1 MRSVN
6 VENQA
11 QSRHTFVSPPKVQ
24 RRLFGFSRK
33 EITHLILA
41 GLLVVG
47 VGFTLPYM
55 VYTDYTMLALL
66 STAFAGSFLVH
77 EIGHKMMA
85 QRYGLWAEFRLTI
98 MGVILTL
105 LSLLPTYFKI
115 IGPGAVTVKGIA
127 STQTIGKTSIIG
139 PTANIMLAAAFCA
152 TALLLTYNRVFPLIA
167 FYNVLIAI
175 FNLIPLGVLD
185 GYKVFV
191 WDKKIWAL
199 TFTASIALGVITYR
213 LLF

>member
-1 MRSVN
+1 MQPVN
-6 VENQA
+6 VEKQA
-11 QSRHTFVSPPKVQ
+11 LNRRTFVWRPKTEGKP
-24 RRLFGFSRK
+24 FGFSRK

-41 GLLVVG
+41 ALLVVG

-55 VYTDYTMLALL
+55 VYTDYTILALL

-77 EIGHKMMA
+77 EIGHKIMA
-85 QRYGLWAEFRLTI
+85 QRYGLWAEFRLTL
-98 MGVILTL
+98 MGIILTL

-115 IGPGAVTVKGIA
+115 IGPGAVTVKGTA

-139 PTANIMLAAAFCA
+139 PTTNIMLAAAFGA
-152 TALLLTYNRVFPLIA
+152 TAPLLTYNRVFPLIA
-167 FYNVLIAI
+167 FYNVLIAV

-185 GYKVFV
+185 GYKVFI
-191 WDKKIWAL
+191 WNKKIWAL